1 MKKFLRTS
9 VIALALIILM
19 QVAVCA
25 YSIKL
30 KLSTDTNKY
39 DLKKEVSL
47 TVDWGTKQEAA
58 GFTISYDASKVKF
71 TGSPDVTDSY
81 YNSSTAGKV
90 DVNWASLDG
99 KQLTKM
105 VFKFETIAE
114 GTAEFSIT
122 ADKDKFS
129 IETNGQFIS
138 PDSIEIANPKA
149 SVTVAKPEEQ
159 KPETT
164 KPGKEQEPEEKPKTE
179 EEEKNTNTT
188 NTTTDNT
195 TKKDNTTAKG
205 KMPQTGSEKTILFV
219 IALISVAGIIGFKK
233 YRGLSDI

>member
-71 TGSPDVTDSY
+71 TGSPDVTDTY
-81 YNSSTAGKV
+81 YNSNTAGVV

-149 SVTVAKPEEQ
+149 SVTIAKPEEQ
-159 KPETT
+159 KPETP
-164 KPGKEQEPEEKPKTE
+164 KPGEEQEPETPNPSKEQEETPKTE
-179 EEEKNTNTT
+179 ENEEKTK
-188 NTTTDNT
+188 TD
-195 TKKDNTTAKG
+195 KTTAKG

>member
-71 TGSPDVTDSY
+71 TGSPDVTDTY

-149 SVTVAKPEEQ
+149 SVTIAKPEEQ
-159 KPETT
+159 KPETP
-164 KPGKEQEPEEKPKTE
+164 KPGEEQEPETPNPSKEQEETPKTE
-179 EEEKNTNTT
+179 ENEEKTK
-188 NTTTDNT
+188 TD
-195 TKKDNTTAKG
+195 KTTAKG

>member
-71 TGSPDVTDSY
+71 TGSPDVTDTY

-149 SVTVAKPEEQ
+149 SVTIAKPEEQ
-159 KPETT
+159 KPETP
-164 KPGKEQEPEEKPKTE
+164 KPGEEQEPETPNPSKEQE
-179 EEEKNTNTT
+179 
-188 NTTTDNT
+188 
-195 TKKDNTTAKG
+195 
-205 KMPQTGSEKTILFV
+205 
-219 IALISVAGIIGFKK
+219 
-233 YRGLSDI
+233 

>member
-1 MKKFLRTS
+1 MKKVLKTS

-30 KLSTDTNKY
+30 KILTDTNKY
-39 DLKKEVSL
+39 DLKKEISL
-47 TVDWGTKQEAA
+47 TVDWGTVQEAA
-58 GFTISYDASKVKF
+58 GFIINYDASKVKF
-71 TGSPDVTDSY
+71 TGSPDVTDTY

-90 DVNWASLDG
+90 DVNWASMEE
-99 KQLTKM
+99 KKLTKM

-122 ADKDKFS
+122 SDKDKFA
-129 IETNGQFIS
+129 IENNGELVY
-138 PDSIEIANPKA
+138 PDSIEIANSKVN
-149 SVTVAKPEEQ
+149 VTIAKSETQ
-159 KPETT
+159 KPT
-164 KPGKEQEPEEKPKTE
+164 EEKPNEDKKTE
-179 EEEKNTNTT
+179 EEPKTPTENNKKTEETPST
-188 NTTTDNT
+188 ETT

-219 IALISVAGIIGFKK
+219 IALISVVGIIGFKK